1 MIYFCADDYGIS
13 RSSNARIE
21 ECFKNGVLNK
31 ISVLP
36 NGDLSD
42 FNERLLSENIKL
54 SLHLNLVEG
63 CPLSKK
69 EDVSLL
75 VSEKGF
81 FKYSFIGLF
90 FLSLFGNRRLLEKQ
104 LYNEIKAQ
112 IDFWE
117 NKMGEKT
124 PILIDSHQH
133 THMIPSVFKAL
144 VKVLKEENIKVDY
157 LRIPAEPLM
166 PFIKTPSLY
175 FTYSLVNIIKQWLL
189 NLLWLIDKKEL
200 KDFNIPTAL
209 FFGILFSGEM
219 DQKRVA
225 KILPQYIKLANKT
238 SRDIEVLFHPG
249 YLEENETDFKNKN
262 IVFKDFYLSKNRKT
276 EFDSVMELVERSVT

>member
-13 RSSNARIE
+13 RSSNTRIE
-21 ECFKNGVLNK
+21 ECLKKGVLNK

-133 THMIPSVFKAL
+133 THMIPLIFKTLMRVISEEEVSV
-144 VKVLKEENIKVDY
+144 EYI
-157 LRIPAEPLM
+157 RIPYEPIL
-166 PFIKTPSLY
+166 PYIKSPSLY
-175 FTYSLVNIIKQWLL
+175 LKYTPVGLVKQWLL
-189 NLLWLIDKKEL
+189 KFLNFVNRKEL
-200 KDFNIPTAL
+200 KKANIKSAV
-209 FFGILFSGEM
+209 FMGVLFSGQLTV
-219 DQKRVA
+219 D
-225 KILPQYIKLANKT
+225 KINKLLPYYKKQNEN
-238 SRDIEVLFHPG
+238 IEIAFHPG
-249 YLEENETDFKNKN
+249 YLEGGETLIDGCKPSFNK
-262 IVFKDFYLSKNRKT
+262 FYYSKWRREEYNT
-276 EFDSVMELVERSVT
+276 LINFMED